1 MRTQMQNRKQK
12 EELLVRAVVRKA
24 IAEGIDSVEAL
35 IKKRSNQTATDVDGD
50 NLQAIAKDLGF
61 SVSGAKQAVDKAMLK
76 AQFLASLAD
85 SERDLIVL
93 SAVKEYIAE
102 LEDAIDPSDPEAPT
116 VEDIQLM
123 YDHPEIVATL
133 DEFRYFLHKYIK
145 RAAKASGKK
154 IS

>member
-1 MRTQMQNRKQK
+1 MRNSLKTNQK
-12 EELLVRAVVRKA
+12 EEILVRATIRNA
-24 IAEGIDSVEAL
+24 IAEAIDSVDAL
-35 IKKRSNQTATDVDGD
+35 IKKRQKNQTATDVDGD

-76 AQFLASLAD
+76 AQFLASLNDAD
-85 SERDLIVL
+85 RDFLVM
-93 SAVKEYIAE
+93 SAVKEYIVM

-116 VEDIQLM
+116 ADDIQLM

-133 DEFRYFLHKYIK
+133 DDFRYFLHKYVK
-145 RAAKASGKK
+145 RAARASGKK

>member
-1 MRTQMQNRKQK
+1 MRNSLKANQK
-12 EELLVRAVVRKA
+12 EEILVRATIRNA
-24 IAEGIDSVEAL
+24 IAEAIDSVDAL
-35 IKKRSNQTATDVDGD
+35 IKKRQKNQTAIDVDGD

-76 AQFLASLAD
+76 AQFLASLNDAD
-85 SERDLIVL
+85 RDFLVL
-93 SAVKEYIAE
+93 SAVKEYIST
-102 LEDAIDPSDPEAPT
+102 LEDAIDSTDPEAPT
-116 VEDIQLM
+116 ADDIQLM

-133 DEFRYFLHKYIK
+133 DDFRYFLHKYIK

>member
-1 MRTQMQNRKQK
+1 MRNSLKANQK
-12 EELLVRAVVRKA
+12 EEILVRATIRNA
-24 IAEGIDSVEAL
+24 IAEAIDSVDAL
-35 IKKRSNQTATDVDGD
+35 IKKRQKNQTATDVDGD

-76 AQFLASLAD
+76 AQFLASLNNAD
-85 SERDLIVL
+85 RDFLVL
-93 SAVKEYIAE
+93 SAVKEYILT
-102 LEDAIDPSDPEAPT
+102 LEDAIDSTDPEAPT
-116 VEDIQLM
+116 TDDIQLM